1 MLENKERIT
10 SSSTEAI
17 NFFLVMQ
24 QHTDSLIAY
33 LLKESIIPNME
44 IYHKFLNLSKA
55 SLPNGKIQEYF
66 DLW

>member
-1 MLENKERIT
+1 MLENRERIT

-17 NFFLVMQ
+17 NFFLLIQ

-44 IYHKFLNLSKA
+44 IYHKFLNLSK
-55 SLPNGKIQEYF
+55 SSIPNGRIQEYF
-66 DLW
+66 ELW